1 MRDPRTFEARLR
13 RALIRYVDRCP
24 DDIDALTLAR
34 ELVTSSTPSSG
45 RGPLIPRPLRRVRGL
60 SDSERTVSMAGTLKL
75 AAVVAALA
83 AVGWAVI
90 GTGPGQR
97 TSQVDT
103 PGASPLVIG
112 DDWAFFSG
120 EMKFDGVGRDFT
132 ESFVQDG
139 LAVDLGMTGSGHHLV
154 TDDPRMS
161 GTRSDIT
168 NLFSNERENSSGNI
182 GTSLFTI
189 ENEGGTWTCPM
200 TFIHIATDKNEA
212 GEIEQWA
219 GWCEGSG
226 GYEGMKAY
234 LALRQPED
242 AASSGRQDI
251 YGFITSGDGPPMPE
265 APAG

>member
-13 RALIRYVDRCP
+13 RALIRYANRCP
-24 DDIDALTLAR
+24 DDLDAAALAR
-34 ELVTSSTPSSG
+34 ELVASSSTGHGPS
-45 RGPLIPRPLRRVRGL
+45 IPHPIGRVRGL
-60 SDSERTVSMAGTLKL
+60 MQLERTSSMTHTLKL

-83 AVGWAVI
+83 AVGWAVV
-90 GTGPGQR
+90 GVGPQPR
-97 TSQVDT
+97 SNQADT
-103 PGASPLVIG
+103 PGASPPPMVG

-120 EMKFDGVGRDFT
+120 QMEFDGTGSAFT
-132 ESFVQDG
+132 ESFIENG
-139 LAVDLGMTGSGHHLV
+139 MAVDLGMTGSGHHLV
-154 TDDPRMS
+154 TDDPRMN

-168 NLFSNERENSSGNI
+168 NLFSNQRQNSSGNI

-189 ENEGGTWTCPM
+189 ENDGGSWTCPM
-200 TFIHIATDKNEA
+200 TFIHIATDKNDA

-242 AASSGRQDI
+242 AASSSRQDI
-251 YGFITSGDGPPMPE
+251 YGFITSGDGPPMPV
-265 APAG
+265 APAS